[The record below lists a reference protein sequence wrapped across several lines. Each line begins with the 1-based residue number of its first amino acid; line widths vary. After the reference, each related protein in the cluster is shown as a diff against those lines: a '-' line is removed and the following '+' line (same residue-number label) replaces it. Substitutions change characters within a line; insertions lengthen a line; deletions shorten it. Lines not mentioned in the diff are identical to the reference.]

1 LRTIALSALDFP
13 LLDRPAMAT
22 SYPESSPKDPAAT
35 ALFRNRAL
43 E

>member
-1 LRTIALSALDFP
+1 MALSALDLP
-13 LLDRPAMAT
+13 LFERPANAT
-22 SYPESSPKDPAAT
+22 SAPESSPKASVDA